1 MKLDEAVDC
10 LDTCGVEKTKNQRIF
25 DIWCSAKYS
34 TFMSIYLGGNEM
46 RIKSMVKSR
55 TMGVEAQKM
64 TTAEV
69 SWGS

>member
-1 MKLDEAVDC
+1 VGRKDEESNNIRYGTV
-10 LDTCGVEKTKNQRIF
+10 Q
-25 DIWCSAKYS
+25 YS

-69 SWGS
+69 SWGSWHDVWAAL